1 MAAMTN
7 GPGLLVF
14 PTTLKE
20 GGLAVAE
27 GGPLLLCIET
37 EATSERLTVSWE
49 LNTSMQSNR
58 FTRRLWE
65 SNF

>member
-27 GGPLLLCIET
+27 GGRYYYALKLKQHQNDLPFLG
-37 EATSERLTVSWE
+37 S
-49 LNTSMQSNR
+49 
-58 FTRRLWE
+58 
-65 SNF
+65 

>member
-37 EATSERLTVSWE
+37 EATSE
-49 LNTSMQSNR
+49 
-58 FTRRLWE
+58 
-65 SNF
+65 